1 MKTLSQGWIY
11 CRIYQTLQNLI
22 TFVEKFLDQLLPTPK
37 NYVVSNWL
45 NSAVLVGTFLLFWW
59 IPVFRTTFSFFKKP
73 CSWTFRVGKTKKAK
87 AFPFSL
93 LNNTTANKTVFF
105 LTKQEVKKCFPLH
118 TQKNK
123 NCKSCANSGMSFG
136 FFQKL
141 LWIFVI
147 FFCWCALFGLK
158 KQRA

>member
-87 AFPFSL
+87 AFLFSL

-105 LTKQEVKKCFPLH
+105 WRKKKIKNASLYTHRKTKIVKVVRIQDCLLVFFRNCFEFL
-118 TQKNK
+118 
-123 NCKSCANSGMSFG
+123 SSFS
-136 FFQKL
+136 
-141 LWIFVI
+141 VDV
-147 FFCWCALFGLK
+147 LFLV
-158 KQRA
+158 